1 MWVAAG
7 KIDDMKSEKNKT
19 IDLTVEEGKAY
30 LDRCLRYE
38 EGNEYKEEQISDKI
52 LIGDSLK
59 VAGTLPA
66 GFVDLMIADP
76 PYNLDKQFHGYNFHE
91 MAYEAYEKYTEEW
104 ICAVKPLLKQNA
116 SIYE

>member
-66 GFVDLMIADP
+66 GFVDLMIEFSCLPCWIRIRSSAVCRVQAP
-76 PYNLDKQFHGYNFHE
+76 LKV
-91 MAYEAYEKYTEEW
+91 YTSVQ
-104 ICAVKPLLKQNA
+104 ILRF
-116 SIYE
+116 S